1 MKRRRKSENET
12 IVFMQSLKNRSWKKG
27 SFLKT
32 ILLEKIPSLT
42 SLNDNPS
49 LTTFLREKIYFWSE
63 NFQVI
68 SLHKKK
74 KHLRIVRTQ
83 NKKLT
88 LPEGLKL
95 FLPILCQLVAN
106 KKYVFR
112 TTSRQ
117 WDGEG
122 GC

>member
-1 MKRRRKSENET
+1 MKQRRKSENET
-12 IVFMQSLKNRSWKKG
+12 IVFMQSLENRSWKKG

-74 KHLRIVRTQ
+74 NI
-83 NKKLT
+83 
-88 LPEGLKL
+88 
-95 FLPILCQLVAN
+95 
-106 KKYVFR
+106 
-112 TTSRQ
+112 
-117 WDGEG
+117 
-122 GC
+122 